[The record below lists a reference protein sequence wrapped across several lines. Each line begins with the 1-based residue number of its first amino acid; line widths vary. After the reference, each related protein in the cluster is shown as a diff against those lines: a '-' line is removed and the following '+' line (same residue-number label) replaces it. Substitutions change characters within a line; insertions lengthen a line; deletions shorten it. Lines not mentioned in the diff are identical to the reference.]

1 MIFCTKLALIA
12 IDFYSIRVQFPDDP
26 SATPLRVIRNKL
38 AEHTGLA
45 PDRFKLI
52 KSGAIMK
59 DDNLPLSAYGL
70 KPGAT
75 IALMGSGEDVDTDQ
89 PSSSTGASKLGYGKK
104 QNAAPPTEQST
115 LQTINSEME
124 TVRTSLQPSV
134 TSFLSS
140 LSSTTQHPDSIPLPP
155 SQEDAKTTHTR
166 LGELLLQALLR
177 LDAILPES
185 EWTEVR
191 SARKSAVKEVQ
202 SLLDQLDNGWRE
214 ATSRTES
221 APNNS

>member
-1 MIFCTKLALIA
+1 MCR
-12 IDFYSIRVQFPDDP
+12 IRIQFPDDP
-26 SATPLRVIRNKL
+26 ASTPLRVIRNKL

-59 DDNLPLSAYGL
+59 DDNAPLTAYGL
-70 KPGAT
+70 KPGST
-75 IALMGSGEDVDTDQ
+75 IALMGSGEDVDADTTAS
-89 PSSSTGASKLGYGKK
+89 SSSTGGSKLGYGKK
-104 QNAAPPTEQST
+104 QPSAPPTEQST
-115 LQTINSEME
+115 LQSIQTELD
-124 TVRTSLQPSV
+124 TVRTSLLPSV

-140 LSSTTQHPDSIPLPP
+140 LSPSTSQSSEIPAPAAP
-155 SQEDAKTTHTR
+155 QEDAKVTHTR

-185 EWTEVR
+185 DWTEVR

-202 SLLDQLDNGWRE
+202 ALLDQLDDGWRA
-214 ATSRTES
+214 ATSQ
-221 APNNS
+221 NK